1 MCCSAEIPASPV
13 PACASSP
20 TVVVGGGIVGVST
33 AYHLARRGR
42 DVLLLDKLELTSGS
56 TWHAAGLITAYHP
69 SPNVKRVHWESLTLY
84 NQITAETGQE
94 IGFHRPGSL
103 RLGTSP
109 ARWVRIRS
117 NLSIYLG

>member
-1 MCCSAEIPASPV
+1 M
-13 PACASSP
+13 
-20 TVVVGGGIVGVST
+20 VVGGGIVGVST

-94 IGFHRPGSL
+94 NGFHRPGSL

-109 ARWVRIRS
+109 ARWVQ
-117 NLSIYLG
+117 N

>member
-1 MCCSAEIPASPV
+1 M
-13 PACASSP
+13 
-20 TVVVGGGIVGVST
+20 VVGGGVVGVST

-42 DVLLLDKLELTSGS
+42 DVLLLEKLELTSGLHGLRPFKYVCTCCVSAGS

-69 SPNVKRVHWESLTLY
+69 TPNVKRVHWESLGLY
-84 NQITAETGQE
+84 SQITRETGQE

-109 ARWVRIRS
+109 AR
-117 NLSIYLG
+117 